1 MKRSSPHF
9 AAFVVAGVGLV
20 VAAVASAQRPPEKP
34 PEGGAFGG
42 MPGVTQGV
50 TELVAVT
57 EAKDAVVAY
66 SAYTGRWHKQPIPAG
81 IDRVSY
87 TVGNGIVAFR
97 TKNTL
102 YGFSSEK
109 GSWDSIDVGENALG
123 PPAVGFNMAHFK
135 TESKIYVFSRMAGNW
150 SMIDLSKP

>member
-1 MKRSSPHF
+1 MKRISPRF

-20 VAAVASAQRPPEKP
+20 VTAIASAQRPSEKP
-34 PEGGAFGG
+34 PEGGLFGG

-50 TELVAVT
+50 TEMVAVS
-57 EAKDAVVAY
+57 EAKDVVVAY

-81 IDRVSY
+81 IDKVSY
-87 TVGNGIVAFR
+87 TVGTGIVAFR

-109 GSWDSIDVGENALG
+109 GSWDSIEVGENVAG
-123 PPAVGFNMAHFK
+123 SPTVGFNMAHLK